1 MYLENFT
8 TLLSASDS
16 GWLGR
21 IQEHFSEQHRR
32 QGFYP
37 LRFAI
42 TRIEAGRAQL
52 ETTAVRY
59 EFGEPHTGGFRD
71 IEILEP
77 RRLPRRAGHFA
88 VVQVIP
94 TGIGCNIGG
103 FAGDACPATNLLAAA
118 ADCVVTH
125 PNAVNASELN
135 EMSGN
140 VCYVEGKLLDDF
152 LLGHIAFEPAR
163 GNQVGTLVDASATEH
178 AEVVVHTLNAAM
190 ASGGLDCGTWVKA
203 GGEIGAHVVWSSAG
217 CAIGTVDRPDL
228 IIEAVR
234 QLLGHGCEAVGVLSI
249 IHGVSRQ
256 AFFDHQRGGKP
267 NPSGGVEAIITHL
280 ISKIFRVPSAHAP
293 LPYYTAHKRD
303 CPVDPRSSAE
313 FISTPHYFSVLKGL
327 SRAPRPVAI
336 GANSALSAT
345 SISIADVGAV
355 VLPASALGGIP
366 ALAAHL
372 HHIPIITV
380 AENSTILSVHK
391 DAMKLD
397 NVIAASSYAEA
408 AGIVLAL
415 RNGISLRSLRRP
427 FEAAL
432 ELRPPAEFE
441 KDGARR
447 AEPLREPTK
456 KAWGTVRSS

>member
-1 MYLENFT
+1 MYLENFM
-8 TLLSASDS
+8 TLLASSDG
-16 GWLGR
+16 GWLPR

-42 TRIEAGRAQL
+42 TRIEAGRAYL

-59 EFGEPHTGGFRD
+59 EAGEPYTGGFRD

-77 RRLPRRAGHFA
+77 RRLPRRTSPFT

-103 FAGDACPATNLLAAA
+103 FAGDACPATNLLATA
-118 ADCVVTH
+118 ADCVITH

-140 VCYVEGKLLDDF
+140 VFYVEGKLLDDF
-152 LLGHIAFEPAR
+152 LLGHIALEPTR
-163 GNQVGTLVDASATEH
+163 GNRVGTLVDASAAEYT
-178 AEVVVHTLNAAM
+178 EVVVHTLNAAT
-190 ASGGLDCGTWVKA
+190 ASGGLDCGTWVRA
-203 GGEIGAHVVWSSAG
+203 GGEIGARVAWSSAG

-228 IIEAVR
+228 ILGAVR
-234 QLLGHGCEAVGVLSI
+234 QLLDYGCEAIGALSI

-256 AFFDHQRGGKP
+256 AFLDHQRDGKP

-293 LPYYTAHKRD
+293 LPYYAAHKRD

-327 SRAPRPVAI
+327 SRAPRPVTI
-336 GANSALSAT
+336 GADTANDASCITVAN
-345 SISIADVGAV
+345 VGAV
-355 VLPASALGGIP
+355 VLPASALGGVP
-366 ALAAHL
+366 ALAAQFHG
-372 HHIPIITV
+372 IPIITV
-380 AENSTILSVHK
+380 GENSTILSVHK

-397 NVIAASSYAEA
+397 NVVEASSYAEA
-408 AGIVLAL
+408 AGIILAV

-427 FEAAL
+427 FVAAL
-432 ELRPPAEFE
+432 ELRPPVEFE
-441 KDGARR
+441 KVPPRS
-447 AEPLREPTK
+447 EPLKETTK
-456 KAWGTVRSS
+456 RAWGTVRSS